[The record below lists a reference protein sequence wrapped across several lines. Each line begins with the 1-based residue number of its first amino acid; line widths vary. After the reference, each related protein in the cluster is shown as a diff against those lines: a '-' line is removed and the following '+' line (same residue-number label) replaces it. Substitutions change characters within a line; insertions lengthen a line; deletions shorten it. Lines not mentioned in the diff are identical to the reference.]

1 MRISILASVLCAASM
16 AFAAATFSMAE
27 AKQMVLPGR
36 VAKDNV
42 IEVNRK
48 IRWHT
53 NLNSALARAH
63 RENKMVLWIH
73 MVGKLDGAT

>member
-1 MRISILASVLCAASM
+1 MIRSTMASALAGLTLAM
-16 AFAAATFSMAE
+16 AMGVVTMAE

-42 IEVNRK
+42 MEVNNNV
-48 IRWHT
+48 RWHT

-63 RENKMVLWIH
+63 REQKMVLWIH
-73 MVGKLDGAT
+73 MVGKIDGAT